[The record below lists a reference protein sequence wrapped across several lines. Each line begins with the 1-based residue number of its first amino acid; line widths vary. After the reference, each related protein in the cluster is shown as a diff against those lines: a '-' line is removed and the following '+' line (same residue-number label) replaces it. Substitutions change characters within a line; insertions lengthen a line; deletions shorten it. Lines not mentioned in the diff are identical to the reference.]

1 MLDDEDELFI
11 QYYLLYKLKNS
22 EILWVVKVSVDYSE
36 LKYYIRKCSSD
47 IEKYYIVSKDVP
59 YSELYL
65 KFKQFTKFD
74 YNIHYETI
82 LL

>member
-1 MLDDEDELFI
+1 MDDEDELFV

-47 IEKYYIVSKDVP
+47 SEKYYIVSKEVP
-59 YSELYL
+59 YSELSL
-65 KFKQFTKFD
+65 KCKQFTQFH
-74 YNIHYETI
+74 YYIHYETTI
-82 LL
+82 Q